1 MSHRFLYVA
10 DSSIPSMSWCA
21 RLTDGSGNVEV
32 VHGSGVETDSDSF
45 FEGAWSG
52 ALEARDF
59 DTVLAFCGSGARLVN
74 HGVRFSCPSHNLEHL
89 YSARRGTRLLISNS
103 LAFLLSQTGEGPD
116 PAHPDYYFDL
126 LRHYRAG
133 LGRRIKS
140 LRTSSGN
147 RVRVHDCENLTIS
160 ADLDVSTARRHF
172 GEPPRDYGHYV
183 GMLDGVVAAVIENG
197 AHPARTH
204 RFTPLVAVSRG
215 YDSPAVA
222 VLAARHGCR
231 DAVTLRHSADRS
243 GKSAD
248 DDGSVIAERLG
259 MGTTAYDREN
269 PAHRTPMSEAE
280 FYPDPFACS
289 TDRALLSM
297 EGQLAGSV
305 YLSGRHGEHFWNTD
319 PLRAFPDFREL
330 RSVSIP
336 GTTIG
341 EFRLRAGF
349 IHFPVPYV
357 GGVHAP
363 ALYRISHSR
372 EMAPWRLSDGYDRP
386 IARRLIET
394 SGIPRG
400 LFGEHKMGG
409 TEAASASRRLGPE
422 SEADFMAWFND
433 RVPARI
439 QRRLVESRRSD
450 IAFCMKGEMGAIE
463 KWLRTRHGLAGL
475 APLLLPDRLH
485 HRWGSRYL
493 YAFHWGL
500 EMMMRRYA
508 AAERV

>member
-1 MSHRFLYVA
+1 MSHRFRYLA
-10 DSSIPSMSWCA
+10 DSCIPPMSWCA
-21 RLTDGSGNVEV
+21 RLMTGSGNVEV
-32 VHGSGVETDSDSF
+32 VHGSGVETGSDAF

-52 ALEARDF
+52 ALEARGF
-59 DTVLAFCGSGARLVN
+59 DEATTFCGSGARLVD

-89 YSARRGTRLLISNS
+89 YSSRRGSRLWISNS

-116 PAHPDYYFDL
+116 PAHPGYYFDL

-133 LGRRIKS
+133 LGTREKR
-140 LRTSSGN
+140 LRTASGR

-160 ADLDVSTARRHF
+160 TDLDVFTARRQF
-172 GEPPRDYGHYV
+172 GEPPRDYRHYV
-183 GMLDGVVAAVIENG
+183 GMLDGVVAAVIDNA
-197 AHPARTH
+197 AHAARTH

-231 DAVTLRHSADRS
+231 DAVTLRHSKDSS
-243 GKSAD
+243 GEMAD

-259 MGTTAYDREN
+259 MATTAYDRED
-269 PAHRTPMSEAE
+269 PASRTPMSEAE
-280 FYPDPFACS
+280 FYPDPFVCA
-289 TDRALLSM
+289 TDRTLLAM
-297 EGQLAGSV
+297 EGQLTGSL

-341 EFRLRAGF
+341 EFRLRTGF

-372 EMAPWRLSDGYDRP
+372 EMVPWRLGGGYDRP

-409 TEAASASRRLGPE
+409 TAAASASRRLGAE

-433 RVPARI
+433 RVPAHRR
-439 QRRLVESRRSD
+439 RRLVESRRSD
-450 IAFCMKGEMGAIE
+450 IEFCMKGEMGAIE
-463 KWLRTRHGLAGL
+463 KWLRTRHALADL
-475 APLLLPDRLH
+475 APLVLPDRLH

-500 EMMMRRYA
+500 EIMMRCYA
-508 AAERV
+508 AAGRN